1 MVRTSNKK
9 DVVKRSIIELRGD
22 DSPYRVSTHKIVAP
36 GKRRSLIIPLRHRS
50 NVAPLKLRLEPL
62 ELSNSPQP
70 RSLSILCL
78 SIALALAIGSACLK
92 RSDPAPNASS
102 PEDPDAKINEILQRY
117 EAAVGGRDA
126 IDRVVSYHGK
136 GTFSTS
142 TANVT
147 GTYEVWG
154 KDPDKTLST
163 IVFPRGLVIKKG
175 FDGTTRWLQ
184 TPAGTV
190 KDESSTEMSEVERD
204 ADIYRAGKI
213 KSLYAKMLME
223 PKARLHG
230 REVYV
235 VEGQPTRGP
244 SEKLFFDVKDGL
256 LLRWDMVRKNSKRG
270 NVFVKVHLEDYREVD
285 GVKVPFNVRF
295 AFESFDVTLKMDEL
309 KHNVDISDGL
319 FKKPGS

>member
-1 MVRTSNKK
+1 MNK
-9 DVVKRSIIELRGD
+9 
-22 DSPYRVSTHKIVAP
+22 PPH
-36 GKRRSLIIPLRHRS
+36 RH
-50 NVAPLKLRLEPL
+50 P
-62 ELSNSPQP
+62 
-70 RSLSILCL
+70 LSILCL
-78 SIALALAIGSACLK
+78 SVGLALTVGLACLK
-92 RSDPAPNASS
+92 KSNPESNALSS
-102 PEDPDAKINEILQRY
+102 AESNTKIDEILQRY
-117 EAAVGGRDA
+117 ESAVGGREA
-126 IDRVVSYHGK
+126 IDRIVSYHAK

-142 TANVT
+142 VSNLT

-163 IVFPRGLVIKKG
+163 MRFSPRLVIKKG
-175 FDGTTRWLQ
+175 FDGTMRWLQ
-184 TPAGTV
+184 TPAGTF

-256 LLRWDMVRKNSKRG
+256 LLRWDMVRKNNKRG

-285 GVKVPFNVRF
+285 GVKVPFKVRF
-295 AFESFDVTLKMDEL
+295 AFESFNVTLQMDEL
-309 KHNVDISDGL
+309 KHNVQIDDGF

>member
-1 MVRTSNKK
+1 
-9 DVVKRSIIELRGD
+9 
-22 DSPYRVSTHKIVAP
+22 
-36 GKRRSLIIPLRHRS
+36 
-50 NVAPLKLRLEPL
+50 
-62 ELSNSPQP
+62 
-70 RSLSILCL
+70 
-78 SIALALAIGSACLK
+78 LALAIGSACLK
-92 RSDPAPNASS
+92 KSNPESNASS
-102 PEDPDAKINEILQRY
+102 SQESKAKIDEILQRY
-117 EAAVGGRDA
+117 ESAVGGREA
-126 IDRVVSYHGK
+126 IDRIVSYHAK

-142 TANVT
+142 ASSLT

-163 IVFPRGLVIKKG
+163 MRFSPTFVIKKG

-184 TPAGTV
+184 TPAGTF

-256 LLRWDMVRKNSKRG
+256 LLRWDMVRKNNRRG

-295 AFESFDVTLKMDEL
+295 AFESFDVTLKVDEL